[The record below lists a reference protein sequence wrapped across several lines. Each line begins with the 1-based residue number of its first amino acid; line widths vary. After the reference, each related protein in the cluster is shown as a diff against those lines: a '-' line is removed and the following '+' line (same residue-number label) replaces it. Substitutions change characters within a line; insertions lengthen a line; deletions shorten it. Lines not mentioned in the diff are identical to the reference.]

1 MIPKS
6 EDEARKTARERGR
19 ERNDYV
25 AELILGKTPLIS
37 ELDKRLQ

>member
-6 EDEARKTARERGR
+6 EDEVRKREAER